1 MTLGEFWAGQ
11 PLVITAVTETVRI
24 IVVASFLENLISRN
38 ILAV

>member
-11 PLVITAVTETVRI
+11 PLVITAGTETVRI